1 MRLKSVPVVHKAE
14 SGLERRH
21 IKGKWQEDFSFS
33 PAVVTKG
40 GRTIW
45 LAGHT
50 GQKADDGRSLAGD
63 FEAQTRQTFHNLAK
77 TLAEAGGRLQDI
89 VTMTVFLID
98 ARHTRQMTDIRKEI
112 MKRDFAAS
120 AAITAAGFADPDM
133 MIEIQAVAVV
143 ADR

>member
-1 MRLKSVPVVHKAE
+1 MRLKSEPAAPEAE
-14 SGLERRH
+14 VDFDRRH
-21 IKGKWQEDFSFS
+21 IKGSWQEDFSFS
-33 PAVVTKG
+33 PAVVTRG

-63 FEAQTRQTFHNLAK
+63 IEGQARQTLHNLAR
-77 TLAEAGGRLQDI
+77 TLAEAGGRLEDI

-98 ARHTRQMTDIRKEI
+98 ARHTRRMTDIRKEI

-120 AAITAAGFADPDM
+120 AAITVAGFADPDM
-133 MIEIQAVAVV
+133 MIEIQAVAVI

>member
-1 MRLKSVPVVHKAE
+1 MRLKSVTVAHKAG

-21 IKGKWQEDFSFS
+21 IKGSWQEDFSFS

-63 FEAQTRQTFHNLAK
+63 FDAQARQTFRNLAE
-77 TLAEAGGRLQDI
+77 TLAAAGGRLEDI

-120 AAITAAGFADPDM
+120 AAITVAGFADPDM